1 MTVDV
6 KKAASLLKENDNI
19 IILSHQ
25 NPDGDTLGSG
35 FALFYAL
42 KMLGK
47 RVRHECESDIPK
59 KFLFLCDGMENDEFS
74 DGFTVTVDVA
84 DIKLLG
90 ESFSKKY
97 AGRVNL
103 AIDHHISHRVYS
115 PLTLVEDRAAACE
128 IVFAVIKEL
137 GVPIDKKIADCL
149 YVGIATDTGCFRYTN
164 TTANTHRCAAE
175 LIALGADNG
184 TINRLMFETKTRTY
198 AKLEKLALSS
208 LEMHF
213 DDKCA
218 LMCVTADMFR
228 KSGSDE
234 TECDGIS
241 ALPRQIEGVLAGV
254 TVREKSE
261 NEYKISVRTN
271 EPIDACEI
279 CARLGGGGHPR
290 ASGCTVKGTLEE
302 VKKAILDAVKESL

>member
-6 KKAASLLKENDNI
+6 KKAAKLLKENDNI

-42 KMLGK
+42 KKMGK
-47 RVRHECESDIPK
+47 KVRHECENEVPK
-59 KFLFLCDGMENDEFS
+59 KFLFLSDGIKNDSFS

-90 ESFSKKY
+90 DGLKEKY
-97 AGRVNL
+97 EGKIDL
-103 AIDHHISHRVYS
+103 AIDHHISHREFS
-115 PLTLVEDRAAACE
+115 PLLLLEDRAAACE
-128 IVFAVIKEL
+128 IVFSVIKEL
-137 GVPIDKKIADCL
+137 GVPIDKRIADCL

-164 TTANTHRCAAE
+164 TTAHTHLCASE
-175 LIALGADNG
+175 LIELGADNG
-184 TINRLMFETKTRTY
+184 EINRLMFETKTRTY

-208 LEMHF
+208 LEMYF

-218 LMCVTADMFR
+218 LMCVTAEMFR
-228 KSGSDE
+228 LSGSDE

-241 ALPRQIEGVLAGV
+241 ALPRQIEGVLVGV
-254 TVREKSE
+254 TVREKAE

-279 CARLGGGGHPR
+279 CAKLGGGGHAR
-290 ASGCTVKGTLEE
+290 ASGCTVNGTLDE
-302 VKKAILDAVKESL
+302 VKRIILKTVKESL